1 MYYLLFTLVI
11 PGKLSA
17 IFLVNLA
24 NLFLLDHL
32 VMQHAIPTWYL
43 SRNLKAAL

>member
-1 MYYLLFTLVI
+1 MYYLLFTLEI

-24 NLFLLDHL
+24 NLVFIDHL
-32 VMQHAIPTWYL
+32 VMRFAIPTCFL